1 MTIWSLIRI
10 CELFFRSKNC
20 SSKRF
25 GQNRLILTFDESCN
39 KTSFVFVIKHIIC
52 SYANVTN
59 KILLLKGLPMEFTSI
74 IAFARDSPEIFG
86 YDRSNKTVLW
96 DGSTMSQITKDK
108 LDHLLQ
114 ITNISTVEHW
124 TRQQVCIGNIAA
136 GNNIGEWFRY
146 LHRSLVTIYHFLD
159 HQR

>member
-1 MTIWSLIRI
+1 
-10 CELFFRSKNC
+10 
-20 SSKRF
+20 
-25 GQNRLILTFDESCN
+25 
-39 KTSFVFVIKHIIC
+39 
-52 SYANVTN
+52 
-59 KILLLKGLPMEFTSI
+59 MEFTSI
-74 IAFARDSPEIFG
+74 IAFAKDSPEIFG

-96 DGSTMSQITKDK
+96 DGSTMLQITKDK